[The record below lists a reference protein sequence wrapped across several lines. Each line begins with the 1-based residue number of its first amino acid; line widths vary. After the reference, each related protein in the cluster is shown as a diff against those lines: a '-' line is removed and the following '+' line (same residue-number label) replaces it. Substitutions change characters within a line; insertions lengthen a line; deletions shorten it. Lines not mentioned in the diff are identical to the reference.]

1 VGIVLR
7 NFREVVSGVQRMLDP
22 ATLAEFRKNVGALEN
37 RAIFEIPEILEKLS
51 ENPRMPKRL
60 DRAELRCNQFVNTEC
75 LRLELTGE
83 RARAILVPQARPGAR
98 IVAAVAATGFRARRR
113 PPARRVFRHLAHF
126 HAASQALAL
135 GTMAVTSCCLR

>member
-1 VGIVLR
+1 
-7 NFREVVSGVQRMLDP
+7 
-22 ATLAEFRKNVGALEN
+22 
-37 RAIFEIPEILEKLS
+37 
-51 ENPRMPKRL
+51 MPKRL

-83 RARAILVPQARPGAR
+83 RARRDPCAAGAARRR